1 MGHDI
6 SAQEAASTS
15 VTPALS
21 LGTVQF
27 GLPYGIANSSGQVDE
42 VTAHA
47 ILRLAQDNGVRSL
60 DTASAYGSSESVI
73 GAFGSQMWRITTKL
87 AALPDDCDDVA
98 AWVESELRGSLNRL
112 RATSVDTVLLHH
124 PDDLLGTH
132 GARLHET
139 LMRCREQG
147 LFRAHGVSLYRT
159 GDLERFV
166 GRFDIDAV
174 QLPFNILDRELISG
188 GYAQALR
195 NAGIQVQVRS
205 IFLQGLLLL
214 SLDEQMRRFPA
225 GETTWRTFAEWTA
238 AQEISQYDACVRFAI
253 GQADIDAI
261 IVGVDSV
268 EHLTT
273 LLVTAEK
280 PPIDVPLEIVS
291 ANPDVIDPRR
301 WQ

>member
-1 MGHDI
+1 MHLPKDL
-6 SAQEAASTS
+6 AALSR
-15 VTPALS
+15 LS

-27 GLPYGIANSSGQVDE
+27 GLPYGVANTGGQVDE
-42 VTAHA
+42 ATAQM
-47 ILRLAQDNGVRSL
+47 ILRMAQDNGVYAL
-60 DTASAYGSSESVI
+60 DTASAYGASESVI
-73 GAFGSQMWRITTKL
+73 GSFGSQTWRITTKL
-87 AALPDDCDDVA
+87 AALPVDCDDVTTWA
-98 AWVESELRGSLNRL
+98 KSEIRGSLKRL
-112 RATSVDTVLLHH
+112 RTTAVDTVLLHH

-132 GARLHET
+132 GDELHKA
-139 LMRCREQG
+139 LMNCREQG
-147 LFRAHGVSLYRT
+147 LFRSHGVSLYRA

-174 QLPFNILDRELISG
+174 QLPFNILDREFVTG
-188 GYAQALR
+188 GYARALR
-195 NAGIQVQVRS
+195 KAGIEVQVRS

-214 SLDEQMRRFPA
+214 SLDEQIRRFPA
-225 GETTWRTFAEWTA
+225 GETTWRRFADWTA
-238 AQEISQYDACVRFAI
+238 EEEISPFEACVRFAM

-280 PPIDVPLEIVS
+280 PPIDVPLDIVS
-291 ANPDVIDPRR
+291 VNTDVIDPRR

>member
-6 SAQEAASTS
+6 SAQEGASTS
-15 VTPALS
+15 VSPALS

-42 VTAHA
+42 VTAQA
-47 ILRLAQDNGVRSL
+47 ILRMAQDNGVHTL
-60 DTASAYGSSESVI
+60 DTASTYGSSESVI
-73 GAFGSQMWRITTKL
+73 GSFGSQTWRITTKL
-87 AALPDDCDDVA
+87 AALPDHCDDLG
-98 AWVESELRGSLNRL
+98 AWVERELRESVERL
-112 RATSVDTVLLHH
+112 RTKSVDTVLLHH
-124 PDDLLGTH
+124 PDDLLGER
-132 GARLHET
+132 GDELHEA
-139 LMRCREQG
+139 LMNCRKQD
-147 LFRAHGVSLYRT
+147 LFRAHGVSLYRAS
-159 GDLERFV
+159 DLERFV

-174 QLPFNILDRELISG
+174 QLPFNILDRELVNG
-188 GYAQALR
+188 GYARALR
-195 NAGIQVQVRS
+195 NAGIEVQVRS

-214 SLDEQMRRFPA
+214 SLDEQIRRFPA
-225 GETTWRTFAEWTA
+225 GETTWRRFADWTA
-238 AQEISQYDACVRFAI
+238 EEEISPYEACVRFAM

-280 PPIDVPLEIVS
+280 SPIDVPLDIES
-291 ANPDVIDPRR
+291 TNPDVIDPRR

>member
-1 MGHDI
+1 MHLPKDL
-6 SAQEAASTS
+6 AALSR
-15 VTPALS
+15 LS

-27 GLPYGIANSSGQVDE
+27 GLPYGVANTSGQVDE
-42 VTAHA
+42 ATVHT
-47 ILRLAQDNGVRSL
+47 ILRLAEDSGVNAL

-73 GAFGSQMWRITTKL
+73 GSFGGETWRITTKL
-87 AALPDDCDDVA
+87 AELPDDCDDLG
-98 AWVESELRGSLNRL
+98 AWVERELRGSVERL
-112 RATSVDTVLLHH
+112 RTKSVDTVLLHH
-124 PDDLLGTH
+124 PDDLLGTR
-132 GARLHET
+132 GDELHEA
-139 LMRCREQG
+139 LMNCRKQG
-147 LFRAHGVSLYRT
+147 LFRAHGVSLYRAS
-159 GDLERFV
+159 DLERFV

-174 QLPFNILDRELISG
+174 QLPFNILDRELVTG
-188 GYAQALR
+188 GHARALR
-195 NAGIQVQVRS
+195 NAGIEVQVRS

-214 SLDEQMRRFPA
+214 SLDEQIRRFPA
-225 GETTWRTFAEWTA
+225 GETTWRRFADWTA
-238 AQEISQYDACVRFAI
+238 EEEISPYEACVRFAM

-280 PPIDVPLEIVS
+280 PPIDVPLDIVS